1 MIISSMAKNGA
12 ILTAFALVTTG
23 LVASINALTADKI
36 AEQEQL
42 HLTSQ
47 LQEVLDPST
56 YDNELSKD
64 CVIISDERLGPNGD
78 QIIYRARKNNKP
90 VALVVRHVTPNGY
103 SGDINL
109 LTAVLR
115 DGSIAGV
122 RTTKHE
128 ETPGLG
134 DKVEVKKSL
143 WITTFKNLT
152 VQSEDDARWAVKKDG
167 GQFDQFTGATIT
179 PRAVVGS
186 VKKAVLFAQ
195 SEFDAIFAAPNA
207 ECLEV
212 TNE

>member
-12 ILTAFALVTTG
+12 ILTAFALATTG

-42 HLTSQ
+42 QLIAQ
-47 LQEVLDPST
+47 LQEVLDPKS
-56 YDNELSKD
+56 YDNQLSQD
-64 CVIISDERLGPNGD
+64 CVVITDEKLGPYAN
-78 QIIYRARKNNKP
+78 QVIYRARKNNKP
-90 VALVVRHVTPNGY
+90 VAVVIRHVTPNGY

-109 LTAVLR
+109 LTAVLS
-115 DGSIAGV
+115 DGTIAGV

-143 WITTFKNLT
+143 WITTFKSLT
-152 VQSEDDARWAVKKDG
+152 VEGEEDARWAVKKDG

-186 VKKAVLFAQ
+186 VKNAVLFAQ
-195 SEFDAIFAAPNA
+195 TNFGDIFAAPNA
-207 ECLEV
+207 ECMEV
-212 TNE
+212 AK

>member
-12 ILTAFALVTTG
+12 ILTAFALATTG

-42 HLTSQ
+42 QLTAQ
-47 LQEVLDPST
+47 LQEVLDQKS
-56 YDNELSKD
+56 YDNQLSQD
-64 CVIISDERLGPNGD
+64 CVVITDEKLGPYAN
-78 QIIYRARKNNKP
+78 QVIYRARKNNKP
-90 VALVVRHVTPNGY
+90 VAVVIRHVTPNGY

-109 LTAVLR
+109 LTAVLS
-115 DGSIAGV
+115 DGTIAGV

-143 WITTFKNLT
+143 WITTFKSLT
-152 VQSEDDARWAVKKDG
+152 VEGEEDARWAVKKDG

-186 VKKAVLFAQ
+186 VKNAVLFAQ
-195 SEFDAIFAAPNA
+195 TNFDDIFAAPNA
-207 ECLEV
+207 ECMEV
-212 TNE
+212 AK

>member
-1 MIISSMAKNGA
+1 MILSSMAKNGA

-23 LVASINALTADKI
+23 LVASINMLTADKI
-36 AEQEQL
+36 AEQELL

-56 YDNELSKD
+56 YDNELTTD
-64 CVIISDERLGPNGD
+64 CVIISDERLGPYAN
-78 QIIYRARKNNKP
+78 QIVYRARKNNEP
-90 VALVVRHVTPNGY
+90 VALIVRHVTPSGY

-109 LTAVLR
+109 LTAVLS

-134 DKVEVKKSL
+134 DKVEVKKSP
-143 WITTFKNLT
+143 WITSFKTLT
-152 VQSEDDARWAVKKDG
+152 VQSSSDARWAVKKDG

-186 VKKAVLFAQ
+186 VKNAVLFAQ

-207 ECLEV
+207 QCVEV
-212 TNE
+212 TK

>member
-1 MIISSMAKNGA
+1 MILSSMAKNGA

-23 LVASINALTADKI
+23 LVASINMLTADKI
-36 AEQEQL
+36 AEQELL

-56 YDNELSKD
+56 YDNELTTD
-64 CVIISDERLGPNGD
+64 CVIISDERLGPYAN
-78 QIIYRARKNNKP
+78 QIVYRARKNNEP
-90 VALVVRHVTPNGY
+90 VALIVRHVTPSGY

-109 LTAVLR
+109 LTAVLS

-134 DKVEVKKSL
+134 DKVEVKKSP
-143 WITTFKNLT
+143 WITSFKTLT
-152 VQSEDDARWAVKKDG
+152 VQSSSDARWAVKKDG

-186 VKKAVLFAQ
+186 VKNAVLFAQ
-195 SEFDAIFAAPNA
+195 SEFDTIFAAPNA
-207 ECLEV
+207 QCVEV
-212 TNE
+212 TK

>member
-23 LVASINALTADKI
+23 LVASIDAFTADKI

-42 HLTSQ
+42 QLTLQ
-47 LQEVLDPST
+47 LQEVLNPSS
-56 YDNELSKD
+56 YDNQLNTD
-64 CVIISDERLGPNGD
+64 CVIINDEKLGPYPD
-78 QIIYRARKNNKP
+78 QVIYRAYKNQQP
-90 VALVVRHVTPNGY
+90 VALVLRHVTPSGY

-109 LTAVLR
+109 LTAVLA
-115 DGSIAGV
+115 DGTIAGV

-143 WITTFKNLT
+143 WITTFNELT
-152 VQSEDDARWAVKKDG
+152 VDNNDDARWAVKKDG

-186 VKKAVLFAQ
+186 VKNAVLFAK
-195 SEFDAIFAAPNA
+195 SNFNDIFAQPNA
-207 ECLEV
+207 CKEV
-212 TNE
+212 TP

>member
-12 ILTAFALVTTG
+12 ILTAFALATTG

-42 HLTSQ
+42 QLTAQ
-47 LQEVLDPST
+47 LQEVLDPKS
-56 YDNELSKD
+56 YDNQLPQD
-64 CVIISDERLGPNGD
+64 CVIITDEKLGPYAN
-78 QIIYRARKNNKP
+78 QVIYRARKNNKP
-90 VALVVRHVTPNGY
+90 VAVVIRHVTPNGY

-109 LTAVLR
+109 LTAVLS
-115 DGSIAGV
+115 DGTIAGV

-143 WITTFKNLT
+143 WITTFKSLT
-152 VQSEDDARWAVKKDG
+152 VEGEEDARWAVKKDG

-186 VKKAVLFAQ
+186 VKNAVLFAQ
-195 SEFDAIFAAPNA
+195 TNFDDIFAAPNA
-207 ECLEV
+207 ECMEV
-212 TNE
+212 AK

>member
-1 MIISSMAKNGA
+1 MAKNGA

-23 LVASINALTADKI
+23 LVASINMLTADKI
-36 AEQEQL
+36 AEQELL

-56 YDNELSKD
+56 YDNELTTD
-64 CVIISDERLGPNGD
+64 CVIISDERLGPYAN
-78 QIIYRARKNNKP
+78 QIVYRARKNNEP
-90 VALVVRHVTPNGY
+90 VALIVRHVTPSGY

-109 LTAVLR
+109 LTAVLS

-134 DKVEVKKSL
+134 DKVEVKKSP
-143 WITTFKNLT
+143 WITSFKTLT
-152 VQSEDDARWAVKKDG
+152 VQSSSDARWAVKKDG

-186 VKKAVLFAQ
+186 VKNAVLFAQ
-195 SEFDAIFAAPNA
+195 SEFDAIFAAPNTQ
-207 ECLEV
+207 CVEV
-212 TNE
+212 TK

>member
-1 MIISSMAKNGA
+1 MILSSMAKNGA

-23 LVASINALTADKI
+23 LVASINMLTADKI
-36 AEQEQL
+36 AEQELL

-56 YDNELSKD
+56 YDNELTTD
-64 CVIISDERLGPNGD
+64 CVIISDERLGPYAN
-78 QIIYRARKNNKP
+78 QIVYRARKNNEP
-90 VALVVRHVTPNGY
+90 VALIVRHVTPSGY

-109 LTAVLR
+109 LTAVLS
-115 DGSIAGV
+115 DGNIAGV

-134 DKVEVKKSL
+134 DKVEVKKSP
-143 WITTFKNLT
+143 WITSFKTLT
-152 VQSEDDARWAVKKDG
+152 VQSSSDARWAVKKDG

-186 VKKAVLFAQ
+186 VKNAVLFAQ

-207 ECLEV
+207 QCVEV
-212 TNE
+212 TK

>member
-1 MIISSMAKNGA
+1 MILSSMAKNGA

-23 LVASINALTADKI
+23 LVASINMLTADKI
-36 AEQEQL
+36 AEQELL

-56 YDNELSKD
+56 YDNELTTD
-64 CVIISDERLGPNGD
+64 CVIISDERLGPYAN
-78 QIIYRARKNNKP
+78 QIIYRARKNNEP
-90 VALVVRHVTPNGY
+90 VALVIRHVTPSGY
-103 SGDINL
+103 TGDINL
-109 LTAVLR
+109 LTAVLS

-134 DKVEVKKSL
+134 DKVEVKKSP
-143 WITTFKNLT
+143 WITSFKTLT
-152 VQSEDDARWAVKKDG
+152 VQGENDARWAVKKDG

-207 ECLEV
+207 QCVEV
-212 TNE
+212 TK

>member
-1 MIISSMAKNGA
+1 MILSSMAKNGA

-23 LVASINALTADKI
+23 LVASINMLTADKI
-36 AEQEQL
+36 AEQELL

-56 YDNELSKD
+56 YDNELTTD
-64 CVIISDERLGPNGD
+64 CVIISDERLGPYAN
-78 QIIYRARKNNKP
+78 QIVYRARKNNEP
-90 VALVVRHVTPNGY
+90 VALIVRHVTPSGY

-109 LTAVLR
+109 LTAVLS
-115 DGSIAGV
+115 DGRIAGV

-134 DKVEVKKSL
+134 DKVEVKKSP
-143 WITTFKNLT
+143 WITSFKTLT
-152 VQSEDDARWAVKKDG
+152 VQSSSDARWAVKKDG

-186 VKKAVLFAQ
+186 VKNAVLFAQ

-207 ECLEV
+207 QCVEV
-212 TNE
+212 TK

>member
-1 MIISSMAKNGA
+1 MISSMAKNGA
-12 ILTAFALVTTG
+12 ILTAFALATTG

-42 HLTSQ
+42 QLTAQ
-47 LQEVLDPST
+47 LQEVLDPKS
-56 YDNELSKD
+56 YDNQLSQD
-64 CVIISDERLGPNGD
+64 CVVITDEKLGPYEN
-78 QIIYRARKNNKP
+78 QVIYRARKNNKP
-90 VALVVRHVTPNGY
+90 VAVVIRHVTPNGY

-109 LTAVLR
+109 LTAVLS
-115 DGSIAGV
+115 DGTIAGV

-143 WITTFKNLT
+143 WITTFKSLT
-152 VQSEDDARWAVKKDG
+152 VEGEEDARWAVKKDG

-186 VKKAVLFAQ
+186 VKNAVLFAQ
-195 SEFDAIFAAPNA
+195 TNFDDIFAAPNA
-207 ECLEV
+207 ECMEV
-212 TNE
+212 AK

>member
-1 MIISSMAKNGA
+1 MILSSMAKNGA

-23 LVASINALTADKI
+23 LVASINMLTADKI
-36 AEQEQL
+36 AEQELL

-56 YDNELSKD
+56 YDNELSTD
-64 CVIISDERLGPNGD
+64 CVIISDERLGPYAN
-78 QIIYRARKNNKP
+78 QIVYRARKNNEP
-90 VALVVRHVTPNGY
+90 VALIVRHVTPSGY

-109 LTAVLR
+109 LTAVLS

-134 DKVEVKKSL
+134 DKVEVKKSP
-143 WITTFKNLT
+143 WITTFKTLT
-152 VQSEDDARWAVKKDG
+152 VQSSSDARWAVKKDG

-186 VKKAVLFAQ
+186 VKNAVLFAQ

-207 ECLEV
+207 ECVEV
-212 TNE
+212 TK

>member
-12 ILTAFALVTTG
+12 ILTAFALATTG

-42 HLTSQ
+42 QLTAQ
-47 LQEVLDPST
+47 LQEVLDPKS
-56 YDNELSKD
+56 YDNQLSQD
-64 CVIISDERLGPNGD
+64 CVIITDEKLGPHAN
-78 QIIYRARKNNKP
+78 QVIYRARKNNKP
-90 VALVVRHVTPNGY
+90 VAVVIRHVTPNGY

-109 LTAVLR
+109 LTAVLS
-115 DGSIAGV
+115 DGTIAGV

-134 DKVEVKKSL
+134 DKVEVKKSI
-143 WITTFKNLT
+143 WITTFKSLT
-152 VQSEDDARWAVKKDG
+152 VEGEEDARWAVKKDG

-186 VKKAVLFAQ
+186 VKNAVLFAQ
-195 SEFDAIFAAPNA
+195 TNFDDIFAAPNA
-207 ECLEV
+207 ECMEV
-212 TNE
+212 AK

>member
-12 ILTAFALVTTG
+12 ILTAFALATTG

-42 HLTSQ
+42 QLTAQ
-47 LQEVLDPST
+47 LQEVLDPKS
-56 YDNELSKD
+56 YDNQLSQD
-64 CVIISDERLGPNGD
+64 CVVITDEKLGPYAN
-78 QIIYRARKNNKP
+78 QVIYRARKNNKP
-90 VALVVRHVTPNGY
+90 VAVVIRHVTPNGY

-109 LTAVLR
+109 LTAVLT
-115 DGSIAGV
+115 DGTIAGV

-143 WITTFKNLT
+143 WITTFKSLT
-152 VQSEDDARWAVKKDG
+152 VEGEEDARWAVKKDG

-186 VKKAVLFAQ
+186 VKNAVLFAQ
-195 SEFDAIFAAPNA
+195 TNFDDIFAAPNA
-207 ECLEV
+207 ECMEV
-212 TNE
+212 AK

>member
-12 ILTAFALVTTG
+12 ILTAFALAVTG

-36 AEQEQL
+36 AEQEQRQ
-42 HLTSQ
+42 LTSQ
-47 LQEVLDPST
+47 LQEVLDPKS

-64 CVIISDERLGPNGD
+64 CITITDDRLGPYEN
-78 QIIYRARKNNKP
+78 QVIYRARKKNQP
-90 VALVVRHVTPNGY
+90 VALVIRHVTPNGY
-103 SGDINL
+103 SGDIKL
-109 LTAVLR
+109 LTAVLSN
-115 DGSIAGV
+115 GNIAGV

-134 DKVEVKKSL
+134 DKVDVKKSP

-152 VQSEDDARWAVKKDG
+152 VNGDDDARWAVKKDG

-186 VKKAVLFAQ
+186 VKSAVLFAQ
-195 SEFDAIFAAPNA
+195 NEFDTIFAAPNT
-207 ECLEV
+207 CSEV
-212 TNE
+212 SK

>member
-12 ILTAFALVTTG
+12 ILTAFALATTG

-42 HLTSQ
+42 QLTAQ
-47 LQEVLDPST
+47 LQEVLDPKS
-56 YDNELSKD
+56 YDNQLSQD
-64 CVIISDERLGPNGD
+64 CVVITDEKLGPYAN
-78 QIIYRARKNNKP
+78 QVIYRARKNNKP
-90 VALVVRHVTPNGY
+90 VAVVIRHVTPNGY

-109 LTAVLR
+109 LTAVLS
-115 DGSIAGV
+115 DGTIAGV

-143 WITTFKNLT
+143 WITTFKSLT
-152 VQSEDDARWAVKKDG
+152 VEGEEDARWAVKKDG

-186 VKKAVLFAQ
+186 VKNAVLFAQ
-195 SEFDAIFAAPNA
+195 TNFDDIFAAPNA
-207 ECLEV
+207 ECMEV
-212 TNE
+212 AK

>member
-1 MIISSMAKNGA
+1 MILSSMAKNGA

-23 LVASINALTADKI
+23 LVASINMLTADKI
-36 AEQEQL
+36 AEQELL

-56 YDNELSKD
+56 YDNELTTD
-64 CVIISDERLGPNGD
+64 CVIISDERLGPYAN
-78 QIIYRARKNNKP
+78 QIVYRARKNNEP
-90 VALVVRHVTPNGY
+90 VALIVRHVTPSGY

-109 LTAVLR
+109 LTAVLS
-115 DGSIAGV
+115 DGNIAGV

-134 DKVEVKKSL
+134 DKVEVKKSP
-143 WITTFKNLT
+143 WITSFKTLT
-152 VQSEDDARWAVKKDG
+152 VQSSSDARWAVKKDG

-186 VKKAVLFAQ
+186 VKNAVLFAQ
-195 SEFDAIFAAPNA
+195 SEFGAIFAAPNA
-207 ECLEV
+207 QCVEV
-212 TNE
+212 TK

>member
-1 MIISSMAKNGA
+1 MILSSMAKNGA

-23 LVASINALTADKI
+23 LVASINMLTADEI
-36 AEQEQL
+36 AEQELL

-56 YDNELSKD
+56 YDNELTTD
-64 CVIISDERLGPNGD
+64 CVIISDERLGPYAN
-78 QIIYRARKNNKP
+78 QIVYRARKNNEP
-90 VALVVRHVTPNGY
+90 VALIVRHVTPSGY

-109 LTAVLR
+109 LTAVLS

-134 DKVEVKKSL
+134 DKVEVKKSP
-143 WITTFKNLT
+143 WITSFKTLT
-152 VQSEDDARWAVKKDG
+152 VQSSSDARWAVKKDG

-186 VKKAVLFAQ
+186 VKNAVLFAQ

-207 ECLEV
+207 QCVEV
-212 TNE
+212 TK

>member
-23 LVASINALTADKI
+23 LVASIDAFTADKI

-42 HLTSQ
+42 QLTLQ
-47 LQEVLDPST
+47 LQEVLNPSS
-56 YDNELSKD
+56 YDNQLNTD
-64 CVIISDERLGPNGD
+64 CVIISDEKLGPYPD
-78 QIIYRARKNNKP
+78 QVIYRAYKNQQP
-90 VALVVRHVTPNGY
+90 VALVLRHVTPSGY

-109 LTAVLR
+109 LTAVLA
-115 DGSIAGV
+115 DGTIAGV

-143 WITTFKNLT
+143 WITTFNELT
-152 VQSEDDARWAVKKDG
+152 VDNNDDARWAVKKDG

-186 VKKAVLFAQ
+186 VKNAVLFAK
-195 SEFDAIFAAPNA
+195 SNFNDIFAQPNA
-207 ECLEV
+207 CKEV
-212 TNE
+212 TP

>member
-12 ILTAFALVTTG
+12 ILTAFALATTG

-42 HLTSQ
+42 QLTAQ
-47 LQEVLDPST
+47 LQEVLDPKS
-56 YDNELSKD
+56 YDNQLSQD
-64 CVIISDERLGPNGD
+64 CVIITDEKLGPYAN
-78 QIIYRARKNNKP
+78 QVIYRARKNNKP
-90 VALVVRHVTPNGY
+90 VAVVIRHVTPNGY

-109 LTAVLR
+109 LTAVLT
-115 DGSIAGV
+115 DGTIAGV

-143 WITTFKNLT
+143 WITTFKSLT
-152 VQSEDDARWAVKKDG
+152 VEGEEDARWAVKKDG

-186 VKKAVLFAQ
+186 VKNAVLFAQ
-195 SEFDAIFAAPNA
+195 TNFDDIFAAPNA
-207 ECLEV
+207 ECMEV
-212 TNE
+212 AK

>member
-12 ILTAFALVTTG
+12 ILTAFALATTG

-42 HLTSQ
+42 QLTAQ
-47 LQEVLDPST
+47 LQEVLDPKS
-56 YDNELSKD
+56 YDNQLSQD
-64 CVIISDERLGPNGD
+64 CVVITDEKLGPYAN
-78 QIIYRARKNNKP
+78 QVIYRARKNNKP
-90 VALVVRHVTPNGY
+90 VAVVIRHVTPNGY

-109 LTAVLR
+109 LTAVLS
-115 DGSIAGV
+115 DGTIAGV

-128 ETPGLG
+128 ETPDLG

-143 WITTFKNLT
+143 WITTFKSLT
-152 VQSEDDARWAVKKDG
+152 VEGEEDARWAVKKDG

-186 VKKAVLFAQ
+186 VKNAVLFAQ
-195 SEFDAIFAAPNA
+195 TNFDDIFAAPNA
-207 ECLEV
+207 ECMEV
-212 TNE
+212 AK

>member
-12 ILTAFALVTTG
+12 ILTAFALATTG

-42 HLTSQ
+42 QLTAQ
-47 LQEVLDPST
+47 LQEVLDPKS
-56 YDNELSKD
+56 YDNQLSQD
-64 CVIISDERLGPNGD
+64 CVIITDEKLGPHAK
-78 QIIYRARKNNKP
+78 QVIYRARKNNKP
-90 VALVVRHVTPNGY
+90 VAVVIRHVTPNGY

-109 LTAVLR
+109 LTAVLS
-115 DGSIAGV
+115 DGTIAGV

-143 WITTFKNLT
+143 WITTFKSLT
-152 VQSEDDARWAVKKDG
+152 VEGEEDARWAVKKDG

-186 VKKAVLFAQ
+186 VKNAVLFAQ
-195 SEFDAIFAAPNA
+195 TNFDDIFAAPNA
-207 ECLEV
+207 ECMEV
-212 TNE
+212 AK

>member
-1 MIISSMAKNGA
+1 MILSSMAKNGA

-23 LVASINALTADKI
+23 LVASINMLTADKI
-36 AEQEQL
+36 AEQELL

-56 YDNELSKD
+56 YDNELSTD
-64 CVIISDERLGPNGD
+64 CVIISDERLGPYAN
-78 QIIYRARKNNKP
+78 QIVYRARKNNEP
-90 VALVVRHVTPNGY
+90 VALIVRHVTPSGY

-109 LTAVLR
+109 LTAVLS

-134 DKVEVKKSL
+134 DKVEVKKSP
-143 WITTFKNLT
+143 WITSFKTLT
-152 VQSEDDARWAVKKDG
+152 VQSSSDARWAVKKDG

-186 VKKAVLFAQ
+186 VKNAVLFAQ

-207 ECLEV
+207 QCVEV
-212 TNE
+212 TK

>member
-1 MIISSMAKNGA
+1 MILSSMAKNGA

-23 LVASINALTADKI
+23 LVASINMLTADKI
-36 AEQEQL
+36 AEQELL

-56 YDNELSKD
+56 YDNELTTD
-64 CVIISDERLGPNGD
+64 CVIISDERLGPYAN
-78 QIIYRARKNNKP
+78 QIVYRARKNNEP
-90 VALVVRHVTPNGY
+90 VALIVRHVTPSGY

-109 LTAVLR
+109 LTAVLS

-134 DKVEVKKSL
+134 DKVEVKKSP
-143 WITTFKNLT
+143 WITSFKTLT
-152 VQSEDDARWAVKKDG
+152 VQSSSDARWAVKKDG

-186 VKKAVLFAQ
+186 VKNAVLFAQ

-207 ECLEV
+207 ECVEV
-212 TNE
+212 TK

>member
-12 ILTAFALVTTG
+12 ILTAFALATTG

-42 HLTSQ
+42 QLTAQ
-47 LQEVLDPST
+47 LQEVLNPKS
-56 YDNELSKD
+56 YDNQLSQD
-64 CVIISDERLGPNGD
+64 CVVITDEKLGPYAN
-78 QIIYRARKNNKP
+78 QVIYRARKNNKP
-90 VALVVRHVTPNGY
+90 VAVVIRHVTPNGY

-109 LTAVLR
+109 LTAVLS
-115 DGSIAGV
+115 DGTIAGV

-143 WITTFKNLT
+143 WITTFKSLT
-152 VQSEDDARWAVKKDG
+152 VEGEEDARWAVKKDG

-186 VKKAVLFAQ
+186 VKNAVLFAQ
-195 SEFDAIFAAPNA
+195 TNFDDIFAAPNA
-207 ECLEV
+207 ECMEV
-212 TNE
+212 AK

>member
-1 MIISSMAKNGA
+1 MIISSMTKNGA
-12 ILTAFALVTTG
+12 ILTAFALATTG

-42 HLTSQ
+42 QLTAQ
-47 LQEVLDPST
+47 LQEVLDPKS
-56 YDNELSKD
+56 YDNQLSQD
-64 CVIISDERLGPNGD
+64 CVIITDEKLGPYAN
-78 QIIYRARKNNKP
+78 QVIYRARKNNKP
-90 VALVVRHVTPNGY
+90 VAVVIRHVTPNGY

-109 LTAVLR
+109 LTAVLS
-115 DGSIAGV
+115 DGTIAGV

-143 WITTFKNLT
+143 WITTFKSLT
-152 VQSEDDARWAVKKDG
+152 VEGEEDARWAVKKDG

-186 VKKAVLFAQ
+186 VKNAVLFAQ
-195 SEFDAIFAAPNA
+195 TNFDDIFAAPNA
-207 ECLEV
+207 ECMEV
-212 TNE
+212 AK

>member
-12 ILTAFALVTTG
+12 ILTAFALATTG
-23 LVASINALTADKI
+23 LVSSINALTADKI

-42 HLTSQ
+42 QLTAQ
-47 LQEVLDPST
+47 LQEVLDPKS
-56 YDNELSKD
+56 YDNQLSQD
-64 CVIISDERLGPNGD
+64 CVIITDEKLGPYAN
-78 QIIYRARKNNKP
+78 QVIYRARKNNKP
-90 VALVVRHVTPNGY
+90 VAVVIRHVTPNGY

-109 LTAVLR
+109 LTAVLS
-115 DGSIAGV
+115 DGTIAGV

-143 WITTFKNLT
+143 WITTFKSLT
-152 VQSEDDARWAVKKDG
+152 VEGEEDARWAVKKDG

-186 VKKAVLFAQ
+186 VKNAVLFAQ
-195 SEFDAIFAAPNA
+195 TNFDDIFAAPNA
-207 ECLEV
+207 ECMEV
-212 TNE
+212 AK

>member
-56 YDNELSKD
+56 YDNALSTD
-64 CVIISDERLGPNGD
+64 CVIISDERLGPYAN

-90 VALVVRHVTPNGY
+90 VALVVRHVTPSGY

-109 LTAVLR
+109 LTAVLS
-115 DGSIAGV
+115 DGTIAGV
-122 RTTKHE
+122 RSTKHE

-134 DKVEVKKSL
+134 DKVEVKKSS
-143 WITTFKNLT
+143 WITTFKSLT
-152 VQSEDDARWAVKKDG
+152 VQSENDARWAVKKDG

-186 VKKAVLFAQ
+186 VKNAVLFAQ
-195 SEFDAIFAAPNA
+195 SEFDVIFAAPNA
-207 ECLEV
+207 KCAEV
-212 TNE
+212 TK

>member
-1 MIISSMAKNGA
+1 MAKNGA

-23 LVASINALTADKI
+23 LVASINMLTADKI
-36 AEQEQL
+36 AEQELL

-56 YDNELSKD
+56 YDNELTTD
-64 CVIISDERLGPNGD
+64 CVIISDERLGPYAN
-78 QIIYRARKNNKP
+78 QIVYRARKNNEP
-90 VALVVRHVTPNGY
+90 VALIVRHVTPSGY

-109 LTAVLR
+109 LTAVLS

-134 DKVEVKKSL
+134 DKVEVKKSP
-143 WITTFKNLT
+143 WITSFKTLT
-152 VQSEDDARWAVKKDG
+152 VQSSSDARWAVKKDG

-186 VKKAVLFAQ
+186 VKNAVLFAQ

-207 ECLEV
+207 QCVEV
-212 TNE
+212 TK

>member
-12 ILTAFALVTTG
+12 ILTAFALATTG

-42 HLTSQ
+42 QLTAQ
-47 LQEVLDPST
+47 LQEVLDPKS
-56 YDNELSKD
+56 YDNQLSQD
-64 CVIISDERLGPNGD
+64 CVVITDEKLGPYEN
-78 QIIYRARKNNKP
+78 QVIYRARKNNKP
-90 VALVVRHVTPNGY
+90 VAVVIRHVTPNGY

-109 LTAVLR
+109 LTAVLS
-115 DGSIAGV
+115 DGTIAGV

-143 WITTFKNLT
+143 WITTFKSLT
-152 VQSEDDARWAVKKDG
+152 VEGEDDARWAVKKDG

-186 VKKAVLFAQ
+186 VKNAVLFAQ
-195 SEFDAIFAAPNA
+195 TNFDDIFAAPNA
-207 ECLEV
+207 ECMEV
-212 TNE
+212 AK

>member
-12 ILTAFALVTTG
+12 ILTAFALATTG

-47 LQEVLDPST
+47 LQQVLDPST
-56 YDNELSKD
+56 YDNELSTD
-64 CVIISDERLGPNGD
+64 CVIISDERLGPYAN
-78 QIIYRARKNNKP
+78 QIIYRARKNNQP
-90 VALVVRHVTPNGY
+90 VALVIRHVTPNGY

-109 LTAVLR
+109 LTAVLS
-115 DGSIAGV
+115 DGTIAGV

-134 DKVEVKKSL
+134 DKVEVKKSP
-143 WITTFKNLT
+143 WITTFKSLT
-152 VQSEDDARWAVKKDG
+152 VQGENDARWAVKKDG

-186 VKKAVLFAQ
+186 VKNAVLFSQ
-195 SEFDAIFAAPNA
+195 SEFNTIFAKPNA
-207 ECLEV
+207 KCKEV
-212 TNE
+212 TK